1 MLGVLV
7 GDLEGGSGDRC
18 GQNILYRHMR
28 FSSNLKKKSEN
39 LFAASHGVGIVPQRK
54 YQTPCLCL

>member
-7 GDLEGGSGDRC
+7 GDLEGGSGDGC

-28 FSSNLKKKSEN
+28 FSSNLKKE
-39 LFAASHGVGIVPQRK
+39 
-54 YQTPCLCL
+54 